1 MTTNTDTAP
10 IDDVDPPARSP
21 ANKTLTALTALI
33 VVLLAAVTVAVYT
46 VIPQALSDVENAAS
60 NPVTVANPV
69 HEVTVANPVDEV
81 TVTNIVETAAPRD
94 ASLWGYCTAFDDGTY
109 DIHVIAFSGGIE
121 KTVAEGSYTTESA
134 STIAFDIADYY
145 FGDDRGLDFGDSSA
159 ECSHLDGWTQ

>member
-1 MTTNTDTAP
+1 M
-10 IDDVDPPARSP
+10 
-21 ANKTLTALTALI
+21 
-33 VVLLAAVTVAVYT
+33 VLLAAVTVAVYT

-60 NPVTVANPV
+60 KPVTVANPVDEVTIANPV

-94 ASLWGYCTAFDDGTY
+94 ASLWGYCIAFDDDTY

-121 KTVAEGSYTTESA
+121 KTVAQGSYTTESA

-145 FGDDRGLDFGDSSA
+145 YGDDRGLDFGDSSV